1 MSEQELI
8 TEEDYTR
15 EVQRTYAGADT
26 VVEKL
31 NLGALGLAGE
41 SGEVIDQIKKHL
53 FQGHEIDQEKMA
65 DELGDVL
72 WYYMLILKTLGFTL
86 QEVMGRNI
94 EKLRR
99 RYPDGFAVER
109 SIYR

>member
-1 MSEQELI
+1 M
-8 TEEDYTR
+8 
-15 EVQRTYAGADT
+15 RTYAGADT
-26 VVEKL
+26 VIDKL

-53 FQGHEIDQEKMA
+53 FQGHEINQEKML

-72 WYYMLILKTLGFTL
+72 WYYMLILKAMGFTL
-86 QEVMGRNI
+86 QEVMGCNI

-99 RYPDGFAVER
+99 RYPSGFAVER
-109 SIYR
+109 SVSR